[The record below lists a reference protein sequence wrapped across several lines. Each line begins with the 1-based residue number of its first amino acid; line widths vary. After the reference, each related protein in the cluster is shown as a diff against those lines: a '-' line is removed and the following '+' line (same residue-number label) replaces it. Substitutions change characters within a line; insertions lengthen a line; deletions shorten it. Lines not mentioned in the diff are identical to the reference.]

1 MGVSLFLVFVYV
13 FGFVQL
19 GTQAQLLGHVT
30 FTISYVV
37 IVVRGRLF
45 AIGREYEEAAMDL
58 GASQW
63 QAIRMVL
70 LPMLAPAIW
79 ASLMIAFAISIDD
92 FVITAFLMGDQSSAT
107 IPVKL
112 YSAARAAPSP
122 ALNALASI
130 LLFASMLAIG
140 IALLVLRR
148 SQKKEGAQ
156 RSAVEDFARL
166 EI

>member
-1 MGVSLFLVFVYV
+1 
-13 FGFVQL
+13 
-19 GTQAQLLGHVT
+19 
-30 FTISYVV
+30 
-37 IVVRGRLF
+37 
-45 AIGREYEEAAMDL
+45 
-58 GASQW
+58 
-63 QAIRMVL
+63 
-70 LPMLAPAIW
+70 MLAPAIW

-112 YSAARAAPSP
+112 YSAARATPSP

-140 IALLVLRR
+140 VALLVLRR
-148 SQKKEGAQ
+148 SQKNKGAK

>member
-1 MGVSLFLVFVYV
+1 
-13 FGFVQL
+13 
-19 GTQAQLLGHVT
+19 
-30 FTISYVV
+30 V

-130 LLFASMLAIG
+130 LLFASMVAIG
-140 IALLVLRR
+140 IALFVMRR
-148 SQKKEGAQ
+148 SQEKEGTEG
-156 RSAVEDFARL
+156 SAVEDFARL

>member
-1 MGVSLFLVFVYV
+1 
-13 FGFVQL
+13 
-19 GTQAQLLGHVT
+19 
-30 FTISYVV
+30 
-37 IVVRGRLF
+37 
-45 AIGREYEEAAMDL
+45 MDL
-58 GASQW
+58 GANEW
-63 QAIRMVL
+63 TTFRKVT
-70 LPMLAPAIW
+70 LPLLAPAILS
-79 ASLMIAFAISIDD
+79 AALLGFAISIDD
-92 FVITAFLMGDQSSAT
+92 FVITAFLMGDQTSAT

-140 IALLVLRR
+140 LALFVMRR

-156 RSAVEDFARL
+156 GSAVEDFARM